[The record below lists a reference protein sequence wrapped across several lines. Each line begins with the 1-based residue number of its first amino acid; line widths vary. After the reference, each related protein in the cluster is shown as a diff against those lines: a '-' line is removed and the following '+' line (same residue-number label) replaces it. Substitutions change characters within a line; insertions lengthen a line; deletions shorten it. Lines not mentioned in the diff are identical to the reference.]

1 MAFRYS
7 PKIVTDGLVLYL
19 DAANTKS
26 YVSGSTTWNDI
37 SRGGNNGTLVN
48 GPVYSGTSGGSIV
61 FDGVDDRVQFPD
73 FDYGRSGCTVAAW
86 VKYNATVGGY
96 KEGVVSKWQ
105 TGANTSNEFLLTS
118 NDVGQNSPKYATF
131 YIYNTNNTTV
141 SAVDTSTIMVPGVWY
156 YLLGTFDG
164 TYARVYLNGAY
175 KALGLSSSPT
185 IKTVTSQ
192 PITLASFGSSFQ
204 YNTLCNIAT
213 TQIYNRALS
222 SVEVLQNYNATKSRF
237 GLT

>member
-26 YVSGSTTWNDI
+26 YVSGSTSWNDI
-37 SRGGNNGTLVN
+37 SRSNINGTLVN
-48 GPVYSGTSGGSIV
+48 GPIYSGGSIV
-61 FDGVDDRVQFPD
+61 FDGVDDRAQFPD

-86 VKYNATVGGY
+86 VKYNATVGGF

-105 TGANTSNEFLLTS
+105 TGAGVNNEFILSS
-118 NDVGQNSPKYATF
+118 NDLSQTSPKYAGF
-131 YIYNTNNTTV
+131 YIFNTNNTTV
-141 SAVDTSTIMVPGVWY
+141 GTSDTSTIMVPGTWY

-164 TYARVYLNGAY
+164 SYVRVYLNGIL
-175 KALGLSSSPT
+175 KSSSSLSSSPT
-185 IKTVTSQ
+185 IKTVSSQ

-204 YNTLCNIAT
+204 YNTLCSIAT
-213 TQIYNRALS
+213 TQIYNRALTAA
-222 SVEVLQNYNATKSRF
+222 EVLQNYNSTKSRF